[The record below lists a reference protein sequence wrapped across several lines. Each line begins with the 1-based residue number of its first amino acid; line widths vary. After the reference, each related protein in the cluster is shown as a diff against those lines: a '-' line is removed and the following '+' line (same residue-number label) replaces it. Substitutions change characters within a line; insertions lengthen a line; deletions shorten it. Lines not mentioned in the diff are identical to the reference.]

1 MGERDETEILE
12 SGGLLMAPT
21 KNSFVDDFVVLNS
34 LSFFLVDNELIVI
47 ELLTDNG
54 RGTEEEVAREEDDG
68 DIKAE

>member
-1 MGERDETEILE
+1 
-12 SGGLLMAPT
+12 MAPT

>member
-12 SGGLLMAPT
+12 SGGLLMPPT

>member
-34 LSFFLVDNELIVI
+34 LSFFLVDSELIVI